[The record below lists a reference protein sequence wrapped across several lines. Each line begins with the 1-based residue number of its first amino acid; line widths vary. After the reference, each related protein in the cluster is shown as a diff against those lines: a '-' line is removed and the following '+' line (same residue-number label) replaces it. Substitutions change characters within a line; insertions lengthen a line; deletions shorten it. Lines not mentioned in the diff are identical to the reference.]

1 MSIVSPLHLI
11 RPREPKPAW
20 LKVKAP
26 GSENYVR
33 LKQLMRGLQLHT
45 VCEEA
50 RCPNIGE
57 CWHHGT
63 ATFMI
68 LGDVCTRA
76 CGYCAVAHGK
86 PATLDLEEPA
96 RVGHAVGVL
105 ALNYLVITSV
115 DRDDLPDGG
124 AEIFAATI
132 RETRRQRPE
141 CRIEVL
147 IPDFQGDEAALRTVL
162 DAGPD
167 VLNHNTETVPRLYR
181 KARSGGRY
189 PRTLELL
196 QRSKAYAPRIP
207 TKTGIMMGLGETK
220 DEVIS
225 VLHDLRGV
233 GVDILTIGQYLRPTD
248 GHLEMV
254 RYYHPDEFAEMREEG
269 LALGFKHV
277 ESGPLVRSSYHARDQ
292 VPEEAKRN
300 RSARQAAIAANGL
313 AGGA

>member
-1 MSIVSPLHLI
+1 MSTVSPLHLI
-11 RPREPKPAW
+11 RPREPKPSW

-26 GSENYVR
+26 GSDNYLR

-76 CGYCAVAHGK
+76 CGYCAVAHGR
-86 PATLDLEEPA
+86 PATLDLDEPA
-96 RVGHAVGVL
+96 RVGNAVDVL
-105 ALNYLVITSV
+105 GLQYVVITSV

-124 AEIFAATI
+124 ASIFAATI
-132 RETRRQRPE
+132 RETRQRRPD

-147 IPDFQGDEAALRTVL
+147 IPDFQGDEAALQVVL

-196 QRSKAYAPRIP
+196 RRSKAYAPHIP

-220 DEVIS
+220 DEVVE
-225 VLHDLRGV
+225 VLRDLRGV
-233 GVDILTIGQYLRPTD
+233 GVDILTMGQYLRPTD
-248 GHLEMV
+248 SHLEMV
-254 RYYHPDEFAEMREEG
+254 RYYHPDEFAELKQIA
-269 LALGFKHV
+269 LALGFGHV
-277 ESGPLVRSSYHARDQ
+277 ESGPLVRSSYHAH
-292 VPEEAKRN
+292 E
-300 RSARQAAIAANGL
+300 QADTLAAQ
-313 AGGA
+313 AVR